1 MTYVGSRYYVT
12 FIHDY
17 TRYTSVYFMKTKD
30 EALEKFKEFHSFAV
44 NFTGEQGKVLRTDS
58 GGEYCSK
65 AFDAYLNENGIT
77 HQLTVPAQN
86 GVAKQMN
93 RAVVESARSMLSHS
107 NMPNE
112 FWAEAVNTV
121 IYETAVP
128 LLIWIE
134 SHLMKACL
142 TQNQLSQTL
151 GYLDVF
157 PLFRTFM
164 FPTISEQC
172 SMQSRDVVFFEGKFH
187 DFGEEHSIQ
196 KRTYP
201 IEDDVKVNVQDVP
214 VENERVSHC
223 EPEQPVPEPENRN
236 QRVGATYEE
245 NFIREVQNLDAKR
258 QRRPP
263 TRFDEE
269 VYAAADNL
277 TADINE
283 PVSIQEAW
291 TGEHSV
297 DWKRAANS
305 EYESLMNNQTWELV
319 PPPDNKNIVGSRWVF
334 KVKHA
339 ADGTAERFKAR
350 LVAQGYSQS
359 QGVDYHE
366 IFSPMVRYSSIRSL
380 LAVANICN

>member
-1 MTYVGSRYYVT
+1 
-12 FIHDY
+12 
-17 TRYTSVYFMKTKD
+17 MKTKD

-121 IYETAVP
+121 VYLRNRSPIT
-128 LLIWIE
+128 
-134 SHLMKACL
+134 
-142 TQNQLSQTL
+142 
-151 GYLDVF
+151 YLDRIAPYESLFNTKPAVTNLRVF
-157 PLFRTFM
+157 GCVSAVSYVHVPDNKRTKLDAKSKKVIFVGYPDSTNGYKLFDPVTHKFIR
-164 FPTISEQC
+164 
-172 SMQSRDVVFFEGKFH
+172 SRDVVFFEGKFH
-187 DFGEEHSIQ
+187 DFGEEHSIHT
-196 KRTYP
+196 RIYA
-201 IEDDVKVNVQDVP
+201 IG
-214 VENERVSHC
+214 NERVNHG
-223 EPEQPVPEPENRN
+223 EAEQPVPDPENHN

-258 QRRPP
+258 QRRPT

-291 TGEHSV
+291 TEEHSV
-297 DWKRAANS
+297 DWKRATNS

-319 PPPDNKNIVGSRWVF
+319 SPPENKNILGSGWVF

-339 ADGTAERFKAR
+339 ADGTVERFKAR
-350 LVAQGYSQS
+350 LVAQEYSQS
-359 QGVDYHE
+359 QGVDYQE
-366 IFSPMVRYSSIRSL
+366 IFSPVVRYSSIRSL